1 MNMNENNF
9 FNNGNNMMDMNL
21 MNNMMMNNSMMNNMM
36 MNNMMNMNM
45 NQMNDFQKEKNELII
60 KLVNQNNTL
69 GNLIEK
75 NNNKIKKIVE
85 NQILE
90 KNEYESYEEIYYLD
104 LCKIEFFPNYKC
116 EKINIVFEKT
126 TGLILAMNAPI
137 YASVKELL
145 MAFYIKLQIILT
157 NKSKIVYE
165 LKDYYFIYN
174 GTRISLDEKR
184 TISDYGIL
192 PNSKIIFGDNKNING
207 GK

>member
-1 MNMNENNF
+1 MNMNENNL

-21 MNNMMMNNSMMNNMM
+21 MNNTMMNNNMMVNNAMMNNMM
-36 MNNMMNMNM
+36 IM
-45 NQMNDFQKEKNELII
+45 NQINDLQKEKNELII
-60 KLVNQNNTL
+60 KLINQNNTL

-85 NQILE
+85 NQNLE
-90 KNEYESYEEIYYLD
+90 RNDYESNSEEIYYLD

-116 EKINIVFEKT
+116 NKINIVFEKT
-126 TGLILAMNAPI
+126 NGLTLTMFAPI
-137 YASVKELL
+137 YALVKELL

-157 NKSKIVYE
+157 NKSQTIFE

-174 GTRISLDEKR
+174 GSRLSLDEKR
-184 TISDYGIL
+184 TIFDYGIL
-192 PNSKIIFGDNKNING
+192 PNSKIIYGDNKDISG